1 MRSGGRCSHSHEAAC
16 HDRAVSTGHD
26 NAIRFAEIFERIC
39 DQVSHVI
46 QGKREAVELSV
57 LSLIVGGHLLL
68 EDVPGVGKTTLAKAL
83 AAAVGGHFGRVQF
96 TPDLLP
102 ADVLGTSVWNRQ
114 TGEFEFRPGP
124 IFANI
129 LLADEINRATPRTQ
143 SSLLEC
149 MAETQVTVDG
159 NTYALPGTFF
169 VIATQNP
176 IESQGTFPL
185 PEAQLDRFLMKI
197 SVGYPAR
204 AEEVSILFA
213 QQHEHPINHVA
224 RVLGEAEVSA
234 MRKAVK
240 DVHVDPAIGE
250 YVVDI
255 VGATRQHP
263 SLIAGAS
270 PRGSLALMRAS
281 QAAAYVRGES
291 YVRPHI
297 VKRIAP
303 FVLSHRLMLH
313 PQVRISG
320 MTAERVV
327 TEILN
332 RVPVPTQ
339 LRESNWPEPRRV

>member
-1 MRSGGRCSHSHEAAC
+1 ME
-16 HDRAVSTGHD
+16 
-26 NAIRFAEIFERIC
+26 
-39 DQVSHVI
+39 
-46 QGKREAVELSV
+46 SV
-57 LSLIVGGHLLL
+57 IVGKPDVIELTLIAMLSEGHLLI
-68 EDVPGVGKTTLAKAL
+68 EDVPGTGKTMLARAL
-83 AAAVGGHFGRVQF
+83 AGSLALHFKRIQF

-102 ADVLGTSVWNRQ
+102 SDV
-114 TGEFEFRPGP
+114 TGLTVYHQKTEEFVFRPGP
-124 IFANI
+124 VFTNI

-159 NTYALPGTFF
+159 NTYSLPGTFF

-250 YVVDI
+250 YIVDI

-263 SLIAGAS
+263 SLVAGAS

-291 YVRPHI
+291 YVRPHV

-303 FVLSHRLMLH
+303 FVLSHRLMLSLGASDNGPFQIFKGELTPH
-313 PQVRISG
+313 FLLG
-320 MTAERVV
+320 
-327 TEILN
+327 
-332 RVPVPTQ
+332 
-339 LRESNWPEPRRV
+339 